1 MHICYFFESLVHLE
15 LCRVPTVNSLKVTNS
30 TGIGTAQDAL
40 RLAQLNYNYLF
51 PLGMIITQK
60 NGKHWNWQMIDRNV
74 REKQRNERSR
84 KIIGMVFLDN
94 FQRYTEKFKY

>member
-1 MHICYFFESLVHLE
+1 MHLE
-15 LCRVPTVNSLKVTNS
+15 LCRIPMVNSLEVTNS
-30 TGIGTAQDAL
+30 TGIGTTQDAL

-94 FQRYTEKFKY
+94 FQRHTEKFKY